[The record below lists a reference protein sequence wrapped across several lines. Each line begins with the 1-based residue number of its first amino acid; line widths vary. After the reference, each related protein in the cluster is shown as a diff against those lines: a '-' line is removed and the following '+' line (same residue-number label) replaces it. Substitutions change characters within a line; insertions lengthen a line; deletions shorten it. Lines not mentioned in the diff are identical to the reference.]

1 MFIVIA
7 YDIPDNKRRTRLYK
21 TLQRFGSAVQYS
33 VFEFELT
40 PSQFEQLQKAVA
52 RVVNPKAD
60 RVRYYELCE
69 GCRRRI
75 RSIGKMTNTEI
86 EPVYVVSS
94 ARPRVLE

>member
-1 MFIVIA
+1 MFIAIA

-33 VFEFELT
+33 VFECELT
-40 PSQFEQLQKAVA
+40 PVQYEAMQTAVE
-52 RVVNPKAD
+52 RVVNPKDD

-75 RSIGKMTNTEI
+75 RTLGNMPVTSI
-86 EPVYVVSS
+86 PSVYVVQSTKG
-94 ARPRVLE
+94 